1 MALTALR
8 AIDCFTSDGS
18 FYRTLYFRDENGKTK
33 VMHFRDDR
41 MSIIRGPREVYDWYG
56 RLINLGPEIDEVI
69 RHYGYLFDRN
79 NMSKTT
85 ETFIVKK
92 KNGKFS
98 QAKLD
103 KIPDTHM
110 MCTMPTNKIILT
122 GGYIG
127 SISELECFGREAETD
142 DF

>member
-33 VMHFRDDR
+33 VMDFRDDR

-69 RHYGYLFDRN
+69 RHHGYLFVRDK
-79 NMSKTT
+79 MSKTT
-85 ETFIVKK
+85 ETFIVRK

-98 QAKLD
+98 QAKLA
-103 KIPDTHM
+103 KIPDSHM
-110 MCTMPTNKIILT
+110 ACTMPTNKIILT

-127 SISELECFGREAETD
+127 SISELECFGREAEAD